1 MYVRVVANDD
11 PDVRK
16 RFHSRMLRIYA
27 DAKREVGYNA
37 TYILRMLSER
47 GGRYRTQVRCLEPT
61 FGWLHSSISR
71 GIWI

>member
-1 MYVRVVANDD
+1 MHVRVVANDD

-27 DAKREVGYNA
+27 DAKREVGYIA

-47 GGRYRTQVRCLEPT
+47 GGVGTARRLIASNQPSDGFT
-61 FGWLHSSISR
+61 
-71 GIWI
+71 